1 MTDYSA
7 LSEHAL
13 ASKSILILSIG
24 VVAQWAAWRL
34 RMPSIVL
41 LAVFGVLAGPV
52 FGLVNPQV
60 EFGNFAGVLVKLA
73 VAVILFEGGLNLRL
87 FELKRAGQ
95 AVRRLVLIGLPTS
108 WVLGTAACYYVAD
121 LSLPVSLVLA
131 AVLVVTGPTVIM
143 PLIRQTKLTPRA
155 ASLLKWEGIVND
167 PLGVLLAIFVFEYI
181 ISRGDTSSPSF
192 GIIYQ
197 ICLVFLVSGALG
209 LGAAYFV
216 KFTFNR
222 GYIPEQLKVP
232 VVLCI
237 VFSIFGLS
245 NQLQDEAGLL
255 AVTVFGFTLGNI
267 GLLIIDELRRFK
279 EYITIFLVSA
289 VFIILTASLE
299 PKQLTYLNWN
309 AALFILALLFLVR
322 PISVFIATIGT
333 DLSWQE
339 RTFVGWI
346 APRGVVAASVAGLFA
361 PKLLAAGYDDA
372 DTLVPLIFLVVFAT
386 VIAHGFSLP
395 WLAKK
400 LNLASNQSEGVV
412 IVGGSP
418 WTTNLAVLLKKI
430 DIPVLIVDSSWH
442 HLKDARNSNIT
453 VYYGEI
459 LSERG
464 EATLDFSQMGY
475 ILAATDNDAYNA
487 LVCNTFAAEFGRDK
501 VYQLPMHRSTVKESK
516 VLKESN
522 RGRFVFNDD
531 LQFEG
536 LMTNYYRGWR
546 FKKTQITK
554 EFDFKSFMIQSADR
568 AAVPVV
574 LIRKSGHPIIE
585 PPEKPVAPEPDDT
598 LISFAAPEK
607 SSSTV

>member
-1 MTDYSA
+1 MTEYNPI
-7 LSEHAL
+7 SEHELLTKAVL
-13 ASKSILILSIG
+13 VLSIG

-41 LAVFGVLAGPV
+41 LSVFGVLAGPV
-52 FGLVNPQV
+52 FGFVHPPS
-60 EFGNFAGVLVKLA
+60 EFGEISGVLVKLA
-73 VAVILFEGGLNLRL
+73 VAVILFEGGLNLRF

-95 AVRRLVLIGLPTS
+95 AVRRLVIFGLPIS
-108 WVLGTAACYYVAD
+108 WVLGTVACYYVAG

-131 AVLVVTGPTVIM
+131 SILVVTGPTVIM
-143 PLIRQTKLTPRA
+143 PLIRQTKLTPRS

-167 PLGVLLAIFVFEYI
+167 PLGVLLAVFVFEYI
-181 ISRGDTSSPSF
+181 ISRGGTTSPSF

-197 ICLVFLVSGALG
+197 ILLVFAVSSTLG

-222 GYIPEQLKVP
+222 GYIPESLKVP

-237 VFSIFGLS
+237 VFAIFGLS

-279 EYITIFLVSA
+279 EYITVFLVSA

-299 PKQLTYLNWN
+299 PKQLAYLNYQ
-309 AALFILALLFLVR
+309 AVLFVLALLFLVR
-322 PISVFIATIGT
+322 PISVFIATMRT
-333 DLSWQE
+333 NLTWQE
-339 RTFVGWI
+339 KTLIGWI
-346 APRGVVAASVAGLFA
+346 APRGVVAASMGGLFA

-372 DTLVPLIFLVVFAT
+372 DTLVPLIFFVVFTT
-386 VIAHGFSLP
+386 VICHGFSFP

-400 LNLASNQSEGVV
+400 LNLASNQSEGIV

-418 WTTNLAVLLKKI
+418 WTTNLAVLLKKMN
-430 DIPVLIVDSSWH
+430 IPVLIVDSSWH
-442 HLKDARNSNIT
+442 HLKDARNSNIP

-487 LVCNTFAAEFGRDK
+487 LTCNTFAAHFGRDR

-516 VLKESN
+516 VLKVSN

-546 FKKTQITK
+546 FKHTQITK
-554 EFDFKSFMIQSADR
+554 EFDFQSFVKQSADR
-568 AAVPVV
+568 AVPVI
-574 LIRKSGHPIIE
+574 LIRKNGHLIIE
-585 PPEKPVAPEPDDT
+585 IPEKPVAPDPDDI
-598 LISFAAPEK
+598 LISFSAPEK
-607 SSSTV
+607 SLA